1 MTRARRNE
9 KVGDHEHLALTISA
23 SSRRYTQPLRFPITH
38 QTLGMKS
45 LLAGRC
51 FVVVVVVVV
60 RMVGINPTQIL
71 LLFQSGEDRKSIKVI
86 AQLAGN

>member
-23 SSRRYTQPLRFPITH
+23 SSRRYTQRLRFPITH

-51 FVVVVVVVV
+51 FIVVVF

-71 LLFQSGEDRKSIKVI
+71 LLFQFGEDRKPIKVI